1 MGEETAIKP
10 EQFVFYG
17 NESWIYKESIRWKQ
31 SLAQS
36 THKLYMEGHHIIP
49 LAVQPSFNHI
59 SESAL
64 ARKLGLLQYSL
75 NRSVSTGSVKLSV
88 FLRALSLMGYTLE
101 IKKEGKTVV
110 SIRPDDYSPAERDK

>member
-1 MGEETAIKP
+1 MMDTFIKQLFQTLR
-10 EQFVFYG
+10 E
-17 NESWIYKESIRWKQ
+17 NDS
-31 SLAQS
+31 
-36 THKLYMEGHHIIP
+36 
-49 LAVQPSFNHI
+49 HI

-110 SIRPDDYSPAERDK
+110 SIQPDDYSLAERDK

>member
-1 MGEETAIKP
+1 
-10 EQFVFYG
+10 
-17 NESWIYKESIRWKQ
+17 
-31 SLAQS
+31 
-36 THKLYMEGHHIIP
+36 MEGHPIIP

-88 FLRALSLMGYTLE
+88 FLRALGLMGYTLK
-101 IKKEGKTVV
+101 IKKRGKNGGFHPTGGLPTGGRK
-110 SIRPDDYSPAERDK
+110 S

>member
-1 MGEETAIKP
+1 MDTFIKQLFQTLR
-10 EQFVFYG
+10 E
-17 NESWIYKESIRWKQ
+17 NDS
-31 SLAQS
+31 
-36 THKLYMEGHHIIP
+36 
-49 LAVQPSFNHI
+49 HI

-88 FLRALSLMGYTLE
+88 FLRALGLMGYTLE

-110 SIRPDDYSPAERDK
+110 SIRPEDYPPAERDKRKD

>member
-1 MGEETAIKP
+1 MDTFIKQLFQTLR
-10 EQFVFYG
+10 E
-17 NESWIYKESIRWKQ
+17 NDS
-31 SLAQS
+31 
-36 THKLYMEGHHIIP
+36 
-49 LAVQPSFNHI
+49 HI

-88 FLRALSLMGYTLE
+88 FLRALGLMGYTLE

-110 SIRPDDYSPAERDK
+110 SIQPDGYSPAERDKRKD

>member
-1 MGEETAIKP
+1 MMDTFIKQLFQTLR
-10 EQFVFYG
+10 E
-17 NESWIYKESIRWKQ
+17 NDS
-31 SLAQS
+31 
-36 THKLYMEGHHIIP
+36 
-49 LAVQPSFNHI
+49 HI

-101 IKKEGKTVV
+101 IKKKGKTVV
-110 SIRPDDYSPAERDK
+110 SIQPEDYSPAERKPK

>member
-1 MGEETAIKP
+1 MLDFGSDMMDTFIKQLFQTLR
-10 EQFVFYG
+10 E
-17 NESWIYKESIRWKQ
+17 NDS
-31 SLAQS
+31 
-36 THKLYMEGHHIIP
+36 
-49 LAVQPSFNHI
+49 HI

-101 IKKEGKTVV
+101 IRKQGKTVV
-110 SIRPDDYSPAERDK
+110 SIRPDDYSPAERDKRKD

>member
-1 MGEETAIKP
+1 MDTFIKQLFQTLR
-10 EQFVFYG
+10 E
-17 NESWIYKESIRWKQ
+17 NDS
-31 SLAQS
+31 
-36 THKLYMEGHHIIP
+36 
-49 LAVQPSFNHI
+49 HI

-110 SIRPDDYSPAERDK
+110 SIQPEDYPPAERDK

>member
-1 MGEETAIKP
+1 MDTFIKQLFQTLR
-10 EQFVFYG
+10 E
-17 NESWIYKESIRWKQ
+17 NDS
-31 SLAQS
+31 
-36 THKLYMEGHHIIP
+36 
-49 LAVQPSFNHI
+49 HI

-88 FLRALSLMGYTLE
+88 FLRALGLMGYTLE

-110 SIRPDDYSPAERDK
+110 SVRPEDYSPAEREDHNQ

>member
-1 MGEETAIKP
+1 MDTFIKQLFQTLR
-10 EQFVFYG
+10 E
-17 NESWIYKESIRWKQ
+17 NDS
-31 SLAQS
+31 
-36 THKLYMEGHHIIP
+36 
-49 LAVQPSFNHI
+49 HI

-88 FLRALSLMGYTLE
+88 FLRALGLMGYTLE

-110 SIRPDDYSPAERDK
+110 SVRPDDYSPAERDKRKD

>member
-1 MGEETAIKP
+1 MDTFIKQLFQTLR
-10 EQFVFYG
+10 E
-17 NESWIYKESIRWKQ
+17 NDS
-31 SLAQS
+31 
-36 THKLYMEGHHIIP
+36 
-49 LAVQPSFNHI
+49 HI

-101 IKKEGKTVV
+101 IRKQGKTVV
-110 SIRPDDYSPAERDK
+110 PSGPMITHRRRGISVRISIL